1 MRQISLQLFTI
12 LSITLTTLPTVAQTA
27 TPWIPVDARKLCNTT
42 ETAFRQFH
50 ESEYEPA
57 ITSQINSSLL
67 TVWVNTKREVMVTT
81 TVSVPNASTQPAS
94 LTCIVAVGAENTYLN
109 PDVFDG
115 KSERH

>member
-1 MRQISLQLFTI
+1 MPHIITSLFTTIMI
-12 LSITLTTLPTVAQTA
+12 LVLFTTAGRAQSA
-27 TPWIPVDARKLCNTT
+27 APWIPIEARKLCNTT

-57 ITSQINSSLL
+57 ITSRVNGSML

-81 TVSVPNASTQPAS
+81 TVSVPNTNDS

-109 PDVFDG
+109 PDIFAE
-115 KSERH
+115 KSEKH

>member
-1 MRQISLQLFTI
+1 MRQRISLLFATI
-12 LSITLTTLPTVAQTA
+12 IHMFLFIMSSSAQTA
-27 TPWIPVDARKLCNTT
+27 VPWIPVEARKLCNTT

-57 ITSQINSSLL
+57 ITSRVNSSML

-81 TVSVPNASTQPAS
+81 TVSVPNTSDS

-109 PDVFDG
+109 PDIFAE
-115 KSERH
+115 KSEKH